1 MAQVNPLTRELLV
14 KLVYYGPGL
23 GGKTTSLQRIHQ
35 ASPAETRGQ
44 IVSLATPVDRTLY
57 FDFLP
62 LRAASVRGHHVRLQ
76 LFTVPGQV
84 YFNATRKLVLT
95 GADGVVFVADSQ
107 RERHDANLESLENL
121 AANLETHGRSL
132 SEIPLV
138 LQYNK
143 RDLPGVMDIDE
154 LDAALNP
161 QAAPAFPTCAADGE
175 GVIQA
180 LDALVQAVMDDLAR
194 RDLLGAEPKP
204 RVDPEFHRA
213 EEALEHEIGRA
224 SAEVWRA
231 DRERDALT
239 DPPPQPA
246 YVAYDDPD
254 PRYDFD
260 DLSDLGDLGGPD
272 GAGGLDDGGAAP
284 QAPFAAS
291 VTPGAVAASAPA
303 HPRVQALGEPV
314 RADRVEPGDA
324 EQDDDSHGTFPGVET
339 RGVDS
344 SSAGGDGRASYVRD
358 AKTVA
363 PPRLLSDLPPQPA
376 PGESRALPGGGP
388 SWAPLFGGEA
398 AGVRLVEL
406 DLAEGRV
413 PEALARLD
421 GLVQRT
427 LRDVA
432 DALDLPDQGRHG
444 ALVASLLGM
453 EPARW
458 LRFRNVCARGRADE
472 AVAATDAL
480 SALAFLIELHER
492 QASLRGRR

>member
-35 ASPAETRGQ
+35 ASPPETRGQ

-132 SEIPLV
+132 SDIPLV

-143 RDLPGVMDIDE
+143 RDLPNIMEMEE
-154 LDAALNP
+154 LDESLNAFGAL
-161 QAAPAFPTCAADGE
+161 AFPTCAADGE
-175 GVIQA
+175 GVLSA
-180 LDALVQAVMDDLAR
+180 LDALVQAVMDDLEGR
-194 RDLLGAEPKP
+194 QLLGAEPKP
-204 RVDPEFHRA
+204 RPDPKFFQA
-213 EEALEHEIGRA
+213 EEMLEQQIGRA
-224 SAEVWRA
+224 SAELWRVDDA
-231 DRERDALT
+231 REVHTDLPPAPRSFADEEELDHDDREDEARFS
-239 DPPPQPA
+239 
-246 YVAYDDPD
+246 
-254 PRYDFD
+254 R
-260 DLSDLGDLGGPD
+260 
-272 GAGGLDDGGAAP
+272 
-284 QAPFAAS
+284 
-291 VTPGAVAASAPA
+291 VTY
-303 HPRVQALGEPV
+303 
-314 RADRVEPGDA
+314 
-324 EQDDDSHGTFPGVET
+324 T
-339 RGVDS
+339 
-344 SSAGGDGRASYVRD
+344 RD
-358 AKTVA
+358 AKTEA
-363 PPRLLSDLPPQPA
+363 PPPRMPSEVPQLRVVPQVSVLA
-376 PGESRALPGGGP
+376 GGGP

-413 PEALARLD
+413 GEAIARLD
-421 GLVQRT
+421 GLVQRA

-432 DALDLPDQGRHG
+432 DALELPESSRQG
-444 ALVASLLGM
+444 ALVASLIGVSA
-453 EPARW
+453 ERW
-458 LRFRNVCARGRADE
+458 VRFRAVCARARNEE
-472 AVAATDAL
+472 AIRSSEAL
-480 SALAFLIELHER
+480 SALALLIEIHER
-492 QASLRGRR
+492 QTALRSEL